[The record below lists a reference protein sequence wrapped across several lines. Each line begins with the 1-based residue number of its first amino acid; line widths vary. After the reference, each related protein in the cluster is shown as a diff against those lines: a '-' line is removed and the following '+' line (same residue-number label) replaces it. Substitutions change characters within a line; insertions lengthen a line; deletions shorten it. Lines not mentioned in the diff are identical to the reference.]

1 MNDTERTVIET
12 YTYPLLEGTP
22 KILNYSDDIRNF
34 NIKEQVVAI
43 ANKWRGIPLK
53 GLAQEEL
60 IQNFTEIGITDKK
73 RCSITT
79 FRGFCSVLI
88 EAGIELK
95 EKQATKK
102 DLEQW
107 PQYLAKPREKFKIIV

>member
-60 IQNFTEIGITDKK
+60 IQNFTEMGITDKK

-79 FRGFCSVLI
+79 FRGCCSVLI